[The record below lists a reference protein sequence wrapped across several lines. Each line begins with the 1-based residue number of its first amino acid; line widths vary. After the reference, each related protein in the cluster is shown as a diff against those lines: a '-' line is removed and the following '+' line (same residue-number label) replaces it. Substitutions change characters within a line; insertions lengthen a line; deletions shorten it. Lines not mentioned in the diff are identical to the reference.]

1 MPNRSVPESATVDA
15 GGRIAPF
22 DRTFSPAL
30 RELLRRS
37 SVAPKTLVSPGPSQE
52 ELELLVS
59 AALTAPDH
67 VGLRPFR
74 FIFIEG
80 RGREQLSRTFMAIKK
95 ERDPRTRPEELA
107 RTWKKTM
114 RAPCLLAV
122 VARLDQAHPKVPV
135 HEQYI
140 TVGGAVFAVLLA
152 CQMLGY
158 GGIMLSG
165 SRSRHRLVC
174 DLLEIG
180 PTEEVVGFISIGTP
194 SKPIPPKVRP
204 APCDFLKTWRG
215 AE

>member
-1 MPNRSVPESATVDA
+1 MPNRPVPECPAVVAS
-15 GGRIAPF
+15 GRTTPF
-22 DRTFSPAL
+22 DRSFPPRLRAL
-30 RELLRRS
+30 LNRS

-74 FIFIEG
+74 FISIEG
-80 RGREQLSRTFMAIKK
+80 AGREQLSRTYMAIKK
-95 ERDPRTRPEELA
+95 ARDPRTRPEELA

-122 VARLDQAHPKVPV
+122 VARLDWAHPKVPA

-140 TVGGAVFAVLLA
+140 TVGGAVLAVLLA

-165 SRSRHRLVC
+165 SRSRHRLVRN
-174 DLLEIG
+174 LLEIA
-180 PTEEVVGFISIGTP
+180 PAEEVVGFISIGTP

-204 APCDFLKTWRG
+204 PPRDFLKTWRG
-215 AE
+215 NE